1 MLKGKI
7 MSRIAITGMGGFIG
21 FHLASKLALEGHHVI
36 GFDSF
41 NDYYD
46 PALKKARADELES
59 IEGIFTDNVDLKDRD
74 ELFEWFEKNKPEIV
88 IHLAAYAGV
97 RNSLVEPDNYIQNNV
112 VGTHNLIDA
121 CNMFSVEKV
130 IYASTSCVMAG
141 NELPWK
147 EDEKVGYPLNPYG
160 YSKLCNE
167 SQFMASDIP
176 AAIGLRFFTV
186 YGPWGRPDMAL
197 FDFTNKIIKNES
209 IDLFNN
215 GDMVRD
221 FTYVDDIVNGIN
233 IIVDYINSSM
243 VVKDIYNIGNGRQ
256 VPLMEFVENIE
267 FQLQRKAIKNFVP
280 KHPADTQATWSD
292 TTKLQALGY
301 KSETP
306 IEVGV
311 AKFIEWYKRYYNVN

>member
-1 MLKGKI
+1 
-7 MSRIAITGMGGFIG
+7 MSRIAITGAAGFIG
-21 FHLASKLALEGHHVI
+21 FHLVKKLVDEGHEVM

-46 PALKKARADELES
+46 VKLKQDRATELKMNYGVEIDPA
-59 IEGIFTDNVDLKDRD
+59 DLKDKD
-74 ELFEWFEKNKPEIV
+74 DLLNWFETNTPELV

-97 RNSLVEPDNYIQNNV
+97 RNSLDYPEDYIQNNI
-112 VGTHNLIDA
+112 VGTHNLIEA
-121 CNMFSVEKV
+121 CNAYDVKKV

-167 SQFMASDIP
+167 SMFMASDID

-197 FDFTNKIIKNES
+197 FDFTNKIIKNEP
-209 IDLFNN
+209 IDLFNH
-215 GDMVRD
+215 GDMIRD

-233 IIVDYINSSM
+233 IVIDYIQSSM
-243 VVKDIYNIGNGRQ
+243 FIKDIYN
-256 VPLMEFVENIE
+256 
-267 FQLQRKAIKNFVP
+267 
-280 KHPADTQATWSD
+280 TS
-292 TTKLQALGY
+292 
-301 KSETP
+301 
-306 IEVGV
+306 
-311 AKFIEWYKRYYNVN
+311 

>member
-160 YSKLCNE
+160 YTKLCNE
-167 SQFMASDIP
+167 SQFMASAIP
-176 AAIGLRFFTV
+176 SAIGLRFFTV

-197 FDFTNKIIKNES
+197 FQFTDAIVRGEPIEA
-209 IDLFNN
+209 FNY
-215 GDMVRD
+215 GDMKRD
-221 FTYVDDIVNGIN
+221 FTYVGDIVNGIK
-233 IIVDYINSSM
+233 IVLLND
-243 VVKDIYNIGNGRQ
+243 DIQSNEIFNIGRGKQVELMDFIKCISNELGREAN
-256 VPLMEFVENIE
+256 VTLAP
-267 FQLQRKAIKNFVP
+267 R
-280 KHPADTQATWSD
+280 HPADTLETWAD
-292 TTKLQALGY
+292 TYKLRELGY
-301 KSETP
+301 KP
-306 IEVGV
+306 RVNIEQGV
-311 AKFIEWYKRYYNVN
+311 ESFIRWYKDYYGVN

>member
-1 MLKGKI
+1 

-97 RNSLVEPDNYIQNNV
+97 RNSLIEPDNYIQNNV

-130 IYASTSCVMAG
+130 IYASTYA
-141 NELPWK
+141 
-147 EDEKVGYPLNPYG
+147 
-160 YSKLCNE
+160 
-167 SQFMASDIP
+167 
-176 AAIGLRFFTV
+176 
-186 YGPWGRPDMAL
+186 
-197 FDFTNKIIKNES
+197 
-209 IDLFNN
+209 
-215 GDMVRD
+215 
-221 FTYVDDIVNGIN
+221 
-233 IIVDYINSSM
+233 
-243 VVKDIYNIGNGRQ
+243 
-256 VPLMEFVENIE
+256 
-267 FQLQRKAIKNFVP
+267 
-280 KHPADTQATWSD
+280 
-292 TTKLQALGY
+292 
-301 KSETP
+301 
-306 IEVGV
+306 
-311 AKFIEWYKRYYNVN
+311 

>member
-1 MLKGKI
+1 

-97 RNSLVEPDNYIQNNV
+97 RNSLIEPDNYIQNNV

-160 YSKLCNE
+160 YTKLCNE
-167 SQFMASDIP
+167 SQFMSSAIP
-176 AAIGLRFFTV
+176 SAIGLRFFTV

-197 FDFTNKIIKNES
+197 FDFTNKIIKGES

-215 GDMVRD
+215 GDMIRD

-233 IIVDYINSSM
+233 IIVDFIERSM
-243 VVKDIYNIGNGRQ
+243 IVKEIYNIGNGRQ
-256 VPLMEFVENIE
+256 VPLMEFVDNIE
-267 FQLQRKAIKNFVP
+267 KQLDREAIKNYVP

-292 TTKLQALGY
+292 TTKIQALGY
-301 KSETP
+301 KAETP
-306 IEVGV
+306 IEEGV
-311 AKFIEWYKRYYNVN
+311 AKFIEWYKGYYNVN

>member
-1 MLKGKI
+1 
-7 MSRIAITGMGGFIG
+7 MSRIAITGAAGFIG
-21 FHLASKLALEGHHVI
+21 FHLVKKLVDEGHEVM

-46 PALKKARADELES
+46 VKLKQDRATELKMNYGVEIDPA
-59 IEGIFTDNVDLKDRD
+59 DLKDKD
-74 ELFEWFEKNKPEIV
+74 DLLNWFETNTPELV

-97 RNSLVEPDNYIQNNV
+97 RNSLDYPEDYIQNNI
-112 VGTHNLIDA
+112 VGTHNLIEA
-121 CNMFSVEKV
+121 CNAYDVKKV

-167 SQFMASDIP
+167 SMFMASDID

-197 FDFTNKIIKNES
+197 FDFTNKIIKNEP
-209 IDLFNN
+209 IDLFNH
-215 GDMVRD
+215 GDMIRD

-233 IIVDYINSSM
+233 IVVDYIQSSM
-243 VVKDIYNIGNGRQ
+243 FIKDIYNIGNGRQ
-256 VPLMEFVENIE
+256 VPLIEFVENIE
-267 FQLQRKAIKNFVP
+267 FQLQRKAQKNYVP

-301 KSETP
+301 KAETS
-306 IEVGV
+306 IEDGV
-311 AKFIEWYKRYYNVN
+311 EKFITWYKGYYNVN